1 MAAGQKPVKA
11 LWIRLAPDKDAQ
23 PDEARVDPGGEQ
35 QREQQD
41 AARDHSDS
49 VINCHVSLPFLCYLV
64 VANLV
69 LIYTID

>member
-11 LWIRLAPDKDAQ
+11 LWIRLAPTKTLSQ
-23 PDEARVDPGGEQ
+23 TKPGVDPGGEQ

-49 VINCHVSLPFLCYLV
+49 VINCHVSLPFLYYLV